1 MKLFFEEILVRF
13 GFLILEGKNNNKR
26 FKSKM
31 NFIYIPLLF
40 PNSKAKTDHTDRRRR
55 RNIICSKRKKERL
68 LNYSNPIWIYIF
80 LEIKLLL
87 KF

>member
-1 MKLFFEEILVRF
+1 MIDKTSLNNMIYHYFMKEREKKMKLFFEEILVRF
-13 GFLILEGKNNNKR
+13 GFLILEDKNNNKR

-55 RNIICSKRKKERL
+55 RNIICSKRKK
-68 LNYSNPIWIYIF
+68 
-80 LEIKLLL
+80 
-87 KF
+87 